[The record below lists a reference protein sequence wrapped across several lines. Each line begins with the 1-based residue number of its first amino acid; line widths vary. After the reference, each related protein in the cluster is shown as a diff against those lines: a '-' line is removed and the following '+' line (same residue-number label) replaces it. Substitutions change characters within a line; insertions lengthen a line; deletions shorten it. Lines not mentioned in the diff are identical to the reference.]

1 MRNILFIS
9 ILLLLSNILFA
20 QTVQKDSI
28 RLIFPD
34 SAVFKGFKT
43 IQNSDTLYVGSYY
56 SLDFNQVN
64 GCFDSNFNI
73 QNALITNGIGDSIF
87 INRMELADET
97 RREAFNK
104 SNFLIDDV
112 EATNVISQKI
122 YDPQKRKW
130 IIIRKLVDDADYIN
144 GTIYDSHSFCNIKND
159 TFTEIVMRHLVMF
172 CLLIVGLFFIFG
184 GLSSLFNRRITGWIV
199 ISMCVLIIILYY
211 GFLDEYQ
218 QKQIVLPIFT
228 LLIPFIV
235 CRYIKR
241 QKIREITHG
250 MMCVGLIVG
259 WGYYQMYK
267 LEETVSLC
275 DGTKVDLH
283 WRKGTDLIKR
293 LYVKSIINDL
303 QPVKVSDH
311 GQTYILYISQC
322 EVAESQIDLLND
334 EIFSWFI
341 FNHDPLANYSYRES
355 QLALNLLEKISGIN
369 FDFLSY
375 NEWLCAAQNRDHD
388 AHVYDNIHDVNE
400 GEMNVF
406 GLKNIAG
413 NVPEYTSTYIKQSRI
428 GLATDTILTAYEHI
442 VVSGN
447 AYISNDSVN
456 FSVVDKD
463 LKMGGVG
470 FRFIYRPNDIGR
482 RMFLIKGILRNDRSR
497 VNFPKQIL
505 LISLNGHLIN
515 HFSNYESFQEKLIE
529 SRYMEK
535 NIEVLDVDTN
545 KKLLLT
551 MPAGY
556 EEYDFIPLFYF
567 KK

>member
-1 MRNILFIS
+1 MKNILFVS
-9 ILLLLSNILFA
+9 ILLLLSDILFA

-43 IQNSDTLYVGSYY
+43 IQNSDTLYIGSYY
-56 SLDFNQVN
+56 SLDFNQAN
-64 GCFDSNFNI
+64 GFFDSNFNI

-87 INRMELADET
+87 INRMELANET
-97 RREAFNK
+97 RREVFNK
-104 SNFLIDDV
+104 DNFLIDDV
-112 EATNVISQKI
+112 EATKVLSQKI

-130 IIIRKLVDDADYIN
+130 VIFRKLIDDVDYSD
-144 GTIYDSHSFCNIKND
+144 GTIYDSNSFCNIKND
-159 TFTEIVMRHLVMF
+159 TFTETAMRHLVMF
-172 CLLIVGLFFIFG
+172 CLLIVGLFFILG
-184 GLSSLFNRRITGWIV
+184 GLSSLFNRRILGWMTIL
-199 ISMCVLIIILYY
+199 MCVLIIILYY
-211 GFLDEYQ
+211 VLLDEYQ
-218 QKQIVLPIFT
+218 QKQVVLPIFT

-235 CRYIKR
+235 CRYIKI
-241 QKIREITHG
+241 QKIKEITHG
-250 MMCVGLIVG
+250 VMCLGLIVG

-267 LEETVSLC
+267 LEETVYLC

-293 LYVKSIINDL
+293 LCIKSIISDL
-303 QPVKVSDH
+303 QPVQVSDH

-322 EVAESQIDLLND
+322 EVSESQIDLLND

-341 FNHDPLANYSYRES
+341 FSHAPLAKYSYRES

-375 NEWLCAAQNRDHD
+375 NEWLCAAQNKHHD
-388 AHVYDNIHDVNE
+388 VHVYDDIHDVNK
-400 GEMNVF
+400 GEMNIF

-428 GLATDTILTAYEHI
+428 GLAADTILTSYEHI
-442 VVSGN
+442 VVCGN
-447 AYISNDSVN
+447 AYISNDSVDI
-456 FSVVDKD
+456 SIVDKD

-497 VNFPKQIL
+497 DNFPKQIL
-505 LISLNGHLIN
+505 LISLNGHPIN
-515 HFSNYESFQEKLIE
+515 RFSNYESFQEKLIE
-529 SRYMEK
+529 SRYMGK

-567 KK
+567 KE